1 MSVPGIKQVTV
12 VVAILI
18 AVVLLNC
25 IDGTGR
31 KEGPR
36 LATTGEL
43 DKTIG
48 SVAEV
53 VAFESVP
60 VEGYGLVAGLA
71 ETGSSECPPR
81 IREYLKQFILRR
93 LPGLSKISAEE
104 LVNSRDTAVVRIYG
118 LIPSVASKGQRF
130 DVVVV
135 ALEGTQT
142 TSLAGGRLYTAEL
155 SPYTGW
161 KKSSRILADAQGP
174 ILIDKIENNQVDER
188 KGYIL
193 GGGSVADNYRF
204 ALALTK
210 PDYQLA
216 SAIRNRLN
224 QRFEVGTADAVS
236 SGIIYLN
243 LPDKYKGQKTRF
255 VSLVKA
261 MYVTEQEQLADQRIS
276 KLVRELAVGKDK
288 DAAEAGL
295 EVIGKMSLKK
305 LPLLLNSSD
314 KEVRFRAAR
323 CMLSLGDESGLGML
337 REMALKGPKQTRIE
351 AINAIGRVAKRN
363 DATAILKD
371 LAGDGD
377 FEVRMAAY
385 EHLTRLE
392 DISVTR
398 QVIGGNFYLETVQR
412 GGPKVVYVSRRL
424 EPKIVLFGGRIRCR
438 QGFFVESA
446 DGSVIIDAP
455 ADKEFISVMRRHPK
469 RGTLMGPLQSS
480 FELVDIIKTLGEE
493 PVRRE
498 EMRRIGLGLPYSDVA
513 AILKKMCEKGVV
525 PAEFHIGPSPELEL
539 NIKKFQS
546 SDR

>member
-1 MSVPGIKQVTV
+1 
-12 VVAILI
+12 VAATALI
-18 AVVLLNC
+18 AVVLLSC
-25 IDGTGR
+25 TGGTGR
-31 KEGPR
+31 KEKTK
-36 LATTGEL
+36 LAALPEESE
-43 DKTIG
+43 KTIG

-53 VAFESVP
+53 VAFKAVP
-60 VEGYGLVAGLA
+60 VEGYGLVAGLT
-71 ETGSSECPPR
+71 ETGSSECPPQ

-93 LPGLSKISAEE
+93 LPGLSKLSADE
-104 LVNSRDTAVVRIYG
+104 LINSRDTAVVRIYG
-118 LIPSVASKGQRF
+118 LIPSVAAKGQRF

-161 KKSSRILADAQGP
+161 QQSSRILGDAQGP
-174 ILIDKIENNQVDER
+174 ILIDKIDTKAVDER
-188 KGYIL
+188 RGYIL

-204 ALALTK
+204 ALALAE

-216 SAIRNRLN
+216 SVIRNRLN
-224 QRFEVGTADAVS
+224 QRFEIGTADAVS
-236 SGIIYLN
+236 SGMIYLN
-243 LPDKYKGQKTRF
+243 LPGKYKGQKDRF
-255 VSLVKA
+255 ISLVKA
-261 MYVTEQEQLADQRIS
+261 MYVAEQEQLVDERIS
-276 KLVRELAVGKDK
+276 TLVRELAVGKDK

-295 EVIGKMSLKK
+295 EVIGKRSLKK
-305 LPLLLNSSD
+305 LPVLLNSSD
-314 KEVRFRAAR
+314 KAVRFRAAR
-323 CMLSLGDESGLGML
+323 CMLNLGDEGGLGVL
-337 REMALKGPKQTRIE
+337 REMALNGPKQLRIE
-351 AINAIGRVAKRN
+351 AINAIGRSAKRN
-363 DATAILKD
+363 EATAIIKELVSD
-371 LAGDGD
+371 RD

-392 DISVTR
+392 DISITR

-412 GGPKVVYVSRRL
+412 GGPKAVFVSRSL
-424 EPKIVLFGGRIRCR
+424 EPKIVLFGGRIHCR
-438 QGFFVESA
+438 QGFFIESA

-455 ADKEFISVMRRHPK
+455 ADKASVSLMRRHPR

-480 FELVDIIKTLGEE
+480 FELGDIIKTLGEE

-498 EMRRIGLGLPYSDVA
+498 ELRRIGLGLSYSDVG

-539 NIKKFQS
+539 NIKKFQA